1 MTDTEL
7 KKILVECLSADVL
20 NQRGQILYSGIDTL
34 RPGKFYFIGFN
45 PKRDGT
51 NPILCNE
58 QLDRK
63 DWSAYTRQCWTHPHQ
78 DCPPGCRKIGN
89 ADLQKRVQGIMSEL
103 GLRAEMTFATNL
115 IFVES
120 QDTKEIKA
128 DPFFETYLESCWR
141 VHRKMLAEIRPK
153 FVVCLGNGKTDS
165 AFSFLLKKAS
175 RIEDYREEFTAGND
189 AKYRKRFVGSLQDI
203 ATDFRP
209 TLIGV
214 RHPARPMSAEGL
226 RAFIGC

>member
-103 GLRAEMTFATNL
+103 GLRAEMTF
-115 IFVES
+115 
-120 QDTKEIKA
+120 
-128 DPFFETYLESCWR
+128 
-141 VHRKMLAEIRPK
+141 
-153 FVVCLGNGKTDS
+153 VCLGNGKTGS

-209 TLIGV
+209 TVIGV